1 METVLINNSY
11 ECGRWAPHSGGSKPG
26 CGASGLHP
34 ETPASQPGVG
44 GALAICPFLPRGEGP
59 TPTSL
64 CPPQNGPGPVLP
76 SHPLPRREPPSR
88 EIKGSSGHRCP
99 AGRGTWELRPVGPHT
114 TPQVGTGG
122 AQPCP
127 RPTLKAGSAPWRD
140 VTGRGVSHP
149 RAPSAGSP
157 GRLGAPAAACVRREG
172 WADPGWGAAGG
183 RVGEQPRAALWGPGQ
198 SLETTQSSHP
208 LRGQ

>member
-1 METVLINNSY
+1 MAFTSDIPCSHPTSQCNDFTREEASRAV
-11 ECGRWAPHSGGSKPG
+11 APL
-26 CGASGLHP
+26 ASTRRPL
-34 ETPASQPGVG
+34 PASP
-44 GALAICPFLPRGEGP
+44 GALAICPFLPGGEGP

-64 CPPQNGPGPVLP
+64 CPPQDGPGPVLP
-76 SHPLPRREPPSR
+76 SPTLPCREPPSP

-99 AGRGTWELRPVGPHT
+99 AGRGTWELRPVGPHM
-114 TPQVGTGG
+114 TPQVGTRG

-140 VTGRGVSHP
+140 VTGRRVSHP

-157 GRLGAPAAACVRREG
+157 GRLGAPAAACVRRDS
-172 WADPGWGAAGG
+172 WAGPGWGAAGG
-183 RVGEQPRAALWGPGQ
+183 RVGEQPRAALWGPGR

-208 LRGQ
+208 LWGQ